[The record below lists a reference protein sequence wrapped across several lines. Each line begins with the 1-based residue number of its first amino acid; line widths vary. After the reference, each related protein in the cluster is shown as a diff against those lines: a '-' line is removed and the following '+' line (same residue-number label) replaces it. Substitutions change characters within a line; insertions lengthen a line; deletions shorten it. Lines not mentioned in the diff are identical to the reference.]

1 MLELLSLSH
10 FMTKPHLTQIRR
22 CHEIAK
28 IANLSNGPNFYVI
41 RSHSIANDSCTAA
54 QAFPEGFFTHAL
66 ALKSNSMRTV
76 LATAQANYFM
86 GAECASIGE
95 VVHAVQ
101 CGFHPTK
108 VVYDS
113 PVKSKV

>member
-1 MLELLSLSH
+1 MLNLFL
-10 FMTKPHLTQIRR
+10 
-22 CHEIAK
+22 K
-28 IANLSNGPNFYVI
+28 IVHKIKVRMSG
-41 RSHSIANDSCTAA
+41 H
-54 QAFPEGFFTHAL
+54 QAFPEKFFTHAL

-76 LATAQANYFM
+76 LATARANDFM

-101 CGFHPTK
+101 CGFNPAK

-113 PVKSKV
+113 PVKSKVLLSCTF

>member
-1 MLELLSLSH
+1 MGQL
-10 FMTKPHLTQIRR
+10 
-22 CHEIAK
+22 HE
-28 IANLSNGPNFYVI
+28 
-41 RSHSIANDSCTAA
+41 
-54 QAFPEGFFTHAL
+54 AFPEPFFTHAL
-66 ALKSNSMRTV
+66 ALKSNSMRGV
-76 LATAQANYFM
+76 LKTAMENKFM

-101 CGFHPTK
+101 IGFQPGK